1 LGDEPVRL
9 IRSPKET
16 ECCNSECGAVIP
28 FGAYAYM
35 NSDTEEALCLECG
48 VKRGLSS
55 KDRAKQIVV
64 YLELREDIKALK
76 DEKKVHADAL
86 VLLKQ
91 QVDIYRLGERDLDL
105 ENRILTL
112 AKLAEDF
119 MRQSIGTVEEKEAL
133 RKLLDS
139 VAEDQ
144 ELRGEI
150 RAQVERRLF
159 WLKTAEKKK
168 KKKAVVQEAT

>member
-1 LGDEPVRL
+1 M
-9 IRSPKET
+9 RSPEET
-16 ECCNSECGAVIP
+16 ECCNRECGAAIP
-28 FGAYAYM
+28 FGAYAYV
-35 NSDTEEALCLECG
+35 NSDTEAALCLECG

-55 KDRAKQIVV
+55 KNRAKQIVAF
-64 YLELREDIKALK
+64 LELREDLKALK
-76 DEKKVHADAL
+76 DEKKVQADAL

-91 QVDIYRLGERDLDL
+91 QVDVYRLGERDLEL

-119 MRQSIGTVEEKEAL
+119 MRQNIGTSEEKEAL
-133 RKLLDS
+133 RRLLES

-159 WLKTAEKKK
+159 WLKTAEKKTK
-168 KKKAVVQEAT
+168 KKVVQEQSAS